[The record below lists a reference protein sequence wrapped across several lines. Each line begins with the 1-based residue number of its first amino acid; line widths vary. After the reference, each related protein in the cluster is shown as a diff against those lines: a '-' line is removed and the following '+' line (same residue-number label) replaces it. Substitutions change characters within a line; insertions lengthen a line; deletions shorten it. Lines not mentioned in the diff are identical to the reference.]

1 MSKPPLNT
9 DYPFAPRFLE
19 VDGGRMHYVDVGTGP
34 AVVMVHG
41 TPVWS
46 YVYRRLIASLSRR
59 HRVIAM
65 DHIGFGKSDK
75 PETWSYSPQDH
86 AKNLSRLIE
95 HLQVNVCTL
104 VVNDFGGPIGLSH
117 AIEHPDQVRSLVL
130 FNTWMWETKGT
141 PAARVGALMSTPL
154 GRFLYLRMNVSPRV
168 LLKSMFA
175 DKSVLTRS
183 LHEAY
188 LAPYPR
194 PQTRHGLWGLAK
206 ALRDSSDWYASL
218 WSRRDAVANKPTL
231 VLWGKRDPAFKLD
244 ALEKWRSHLTRAR
257 VIEFDSGHFLQ
268 EEKPEEVL
276 QAITQHLQEVWSP
289 APTRGADVIP
299 SA

>member
-1 MSKPPLNT
+1 MT
-9 DYPFAPRFLE
+9 DYPFTPRFLA
-19 VDGGRMHYVDVGTGP
+19 VNGGQMHYVDEGTGP

-46 YVYRRLIASLSRR
+46 YVYRRLIASLSRSF
-59 HRVIAM
+59 RVIAM
-65 DHIGFGKSDK
+65 DHIGFGRSDK
-75 PETWSYSPQDH
+75 PETWSYSPQSH
-86 AKNLSRLIE
+86 ANNLSRLLG
-95 HLQVNVCTL
+95 HLGVEDCTL

-117 AIEHPDQVRSLVL
+117 AIDHPERVRSIVL
-130 FNTWMWETKGT
+130 FNTWMWGTKGT
-141 PAARVGALMSTPL
+141 PAARIGALMSTPL
-154 GRFLYLRMNVSPRV
+154 GRLLYLRVNVSPRV

-175 DKSVLTRS
+175 DKSVLTRA
-183 LHEAY
+183 LHGAY
-188 LAPYPR
+188 LAPFPR

-218 WSRRDAVANKPTL
+218 WSRRDVIANKPAL

-244 ALEKWRSHLTRAR
+244 ALEKWRSLLTHAR

-276 QAITQHLQEVWSP
+276 RAITEHLQEVWSP
-289 APTRGADVIP
+289 AGASGTDVGP
-299 SA
+299 HT